1 MTIYELIERDL
12 RRAERNLESA
22 KKKPNAPVSELEHL
36 EELYVLRREIFEL
49 VERVRET
56 DD

>member
-12 RRAERNLESA
+12 RRAERNLERA